1 MVLFLVFEAGLFH
14 TGFYASILEPA
25 SAAGTLETRIRNE
38 QIRPVRDRNQ
48 VLGVGD
54 SRMPLL
60 PRVANETHSGYTF
73 ASIALAG
80 TTPRCWYY
88 MLRDTDPTA
97 RRYRA
102 IVIPLNDYQLRDPSE
117 DIRNRLSDLHYL
129 VARLR
134 LADIG
139 EFSASYPRPADR
151 WIAARG
157 IALKGLVYQRD
168 FQEFL
173 LHPAARLATVKLY
186 RADSAMWF
194 YDFEPEAHGLAGL
207 AVDWQ
212 TRRIQFPPGLTDAQR
227 QLITDVLLRTAPPQT
242 GWYAAYFRYWLGRIL
257 DHYRGS
263 GTKLVLLRLPRAP
276 VVRPDPPAPEVKDP
290 LREFAARPDVL
301 MLDEHRFDELER
313 PELFGD
319 PLHLNAEGIRRFSH
333 MLAEEMR
340 RAL

>member
-1 MVLFLVFEAGLFH
+1 MVLFLLLEAGLFH
-14 TGFYASILEPA
+14 TGFYASIMEPD
-25 SAAGTLETRIRNE
+25 SAAGSLETRIRNE

-60 PRVANETHSGYTF
+60 PRLANEVHSGYAF
-73 ASIALAG
+73 GSIALAG

-102 IVIPLNDYQLRDPSE
+102 VVIPLNDYQLRDPAE
-117 DIRNRLSDLHYL
+117 DVRNRLSDLHYL

-134 LADIG
+134 LTDLA
-139 EFSASYPRPADR
+139 EFSASYPQPADR

-157 IALKGLVYQRD
+157 IVLKGLIYQRD

-173 LHPAARLATVKLY
+173 LHPAARLAKVKQY

-194 YDFEPEAHGLAGL
+194 YDFEPEAHSLAGL
-207 AVDWQ
+207 AVDWRA
-212 TRRIQFPPGLTDAQR
+212 RRIQFPPGLTDAQR
-227 QLITDVLLRTAPPQT
+227 QFLQDTLLQNAPQT
-242 GWYAAYFRYWLGRIL
+242 GWYAAYVRHWLGRIL
-257 DHYRGS
+257 EHYRGS

-276 VVRPDPPAPEVKDP
+276 VVRPDPPAPAVKDP
-290 LREFAARPDVL
+290 LREFAGQKDVV

-313 PELFGD
+313 PDLFGD

-340 RAL
+340 HAL